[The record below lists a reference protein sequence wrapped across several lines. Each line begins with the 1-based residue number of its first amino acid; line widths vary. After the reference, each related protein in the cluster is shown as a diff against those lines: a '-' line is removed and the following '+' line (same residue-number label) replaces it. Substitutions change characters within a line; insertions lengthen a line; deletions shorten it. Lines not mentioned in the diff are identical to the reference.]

1 MWQCPV
7 TNNQTKCEQI
17 GHIVTVTLKTLAYSG
32 GGGGGGGG
40 DFPRKATNLL
50 YGCLITRSELYIF
63 F

>member
-1 MWQCPV
+1 MCGSV
-7 TNNQTKCEQI
+7 LLLTTRLSEQI

-32 GGGGGGGG
+32 GGGRGG